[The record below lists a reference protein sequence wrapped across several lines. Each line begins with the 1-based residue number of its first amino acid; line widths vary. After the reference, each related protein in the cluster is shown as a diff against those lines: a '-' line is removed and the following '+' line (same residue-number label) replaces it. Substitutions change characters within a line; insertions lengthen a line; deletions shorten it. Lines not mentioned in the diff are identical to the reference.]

1 MKQFSGVAKT
11 PKGVADFWDVNYHR
25 SEEDRDFWM
34 AHPLCRR
41 AVNRRVSGSEETWPL
56 DYLYMSTRGR
66 RFHRLLSLGCGTGR
80 LERAISTHRIAEL
93 IEGVDGS
100 PVSIELAKQRAREER
115 LSNID
120 YTTADLNDLELRRS
134 WYDAVVFHQSLHH
147 VRAVERLL
155 AQVRRG
161 LSADGV
167 LFLEEWVGPSRT
179 DWDEDRL
186 GGLRALFEAVPL
198 EWRKWPD
205 VRAPIEEADPTE
217 AVRSS
222 AIRPA
227 VRRLFRA
234 VMEKPYGGQVVSIL
248 LPQINRD
255 VVPPAALDELIAK
268 WLSLEDDQLRRDPDS
283 TYCAAVLAV
292 PRRGLWAVPR
302 RLANFARGI
311 SSDWRSE

>member
-1 MKQFSGVAKT
+1 MNLFSGVAKP

-41 AVNRRVSGSEETWPL
+41 TVNRRVSGAEETWPL
-56 DYLYMSTRGR
+56 DYLYMSTHGR

-134 WYDAVVFHQSLHH
+134 RYDAVVFHQSLHH

-155 AQVRRG
+155 AQVRRA
-161 LSADGV
+161 LTVDGV

-179 DWDEDRL
+179 EWNEARL
-186 GGLRALFEAVPL
+186 AGLRALFEEVPP

-227 VRRLFRA
+227 VRRLFRTLLA
-234 VMEKPYGGQVVSIL
+234 KPYGGQIVSIL

-255 VVPPAALDELIAK
+255 VVPAAALDELIAK
-268 WLSLEDDQLRRDPDS
+268 WLSLEDEQLRSEPDS
-283 TYCAAVLAV
+283 SYCAAVLAV
-292 PRRGLWAVPR
+292 PRRGFGAVAG
-302 RLANFARGI
+302 RLANASCGI
-311 SSDWRSE
+311 YSAWRNE